1 MTPGG
6 NARPATEPSS
16 FSLKSRRRTASLRLD
31 GSGGAGARR
40 EGRRDTERE
49 KGRKRERT
57 SREREEARLNAGREA
72 GAAWEGVW
80 MNRTSTMGPN
90 PRDGESREPRRRR
103 DGMSSDGHSILCVAS
118 FRAI

>member
-1 MTPGG
+1 MEPARDARGG
-6 NARPATEPSS
+6 ET
-16 FSLKSRRRTASLRLD
+16 
-31 GSGGAGARR
+31 RR
-40 EGRRDTERE
+40 ERKGERA
-49 KGRKRERT
+49 RT

>member
-49 KGRKRERT
+49 KGRERERT

-72 GAAWEGVW
+72 GGGVRGRLDEQ
-80 MNRTSTMGPN
+80 NVD
-90 PRDGESREPRRRR
+90 DGSEPERRRESRTETTKGR
-103 DGMSSDGHSILCVAS
+103 DE
-118 FRAI
+118 